1 MKEGSEQEI
10 SELSRLDSTLS
21 TNSLAAD
28 CRPPPGRES
37 GNGNPSRGRAL
48 VSWAR
53 LDRGRP
59 PKREGTYGAVELDD
73 LGHAGSR
80 LGRTDRR
87 RRRNLG
93 RDEGSEATCSSIH
106 AGSVPGRREGGL
118 GLAGESLCALM
129 RTGWTHSWCTWT
141 GQRGEASTLS
151 SRSLGGRREE
161 GEGNTEPPLSQY
173 TSSCRLTSS
182 VGSLSCKSCCTVTLG
197 YRSERWTASC
207 PARPTTWRLLRDPE
221 CETCAFCT
229 QRSRGA
235 IIAPQ
240 KTTPWPIRV
249 ASGCRRRAAMP
260 SSSLSGSS
268 ENGVDALEPPLT

>member
-1 MKEGSEQEI
+1 VGSARPGSP
-10 SELSRLDSTLS
+10 SEAGR
-21 TNSLAAD
+21 NVRR
-28 CRPPPGRES
+28 CRTRRPWPCGQPTGAHRS
-37 GNGNPSRGRAL
+37 PTATQ
-48 VSWAR
+48 SWAGR
-53 LDRGRP
+53 GQRGDLLDRGS
-59 PKREGTYGAVELDD
+59 V
-73 LGHAGSR
+73 SF
-80 LGRTDRR
+80 
-87 RRRNLG
+87 
-93 RDEGSEATCSSIH
+93 SST
-106 AGSVPGRREGGL
+106 RREGSL
-118 GLAGESLCALM
+118 GLAGESLCSLM

-141 GQRGEASTLS
+141 GQRGEASTHS

-229 QRSRGA
+229 QRSHGA